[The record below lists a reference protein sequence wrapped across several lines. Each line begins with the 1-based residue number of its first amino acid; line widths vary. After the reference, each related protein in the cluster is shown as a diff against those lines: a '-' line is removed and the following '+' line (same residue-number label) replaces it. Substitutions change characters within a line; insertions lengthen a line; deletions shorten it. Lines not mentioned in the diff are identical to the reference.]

1 MLFILT
7 MVMALI
13 MGIIMFIKAIPILV
27 VMLLLTIGVFIF
39 VGLLWE
45 KFGGDVLFMIGI
57 IMLSLLIIVFEILS
71 TIHVN

>member
-45 KFGGDVLFMIGI
+45 KFGGMSFL
-57 IMLSLLIIVFEILS
+57 
-71 TIHVN
+71 